1 MFSVNLLVYG
11 DYPELAARCIGSI
24 VNSDDLNHVSEI
36 RVGMNAVC
44 EATRDLVL
52 SAMESAPV
60 PFLVYEELTGAN
72 VMKYP
77 LMRRML
83 YDPQHPIRKQASHVM
98 WFDDDSYVVDGR
110 LFLAGCAAEVRKHSP
125 DVMGSLYLPGY
136 FWTRDEKQAFTTQ
149 PWYTGQ
155 LLDTK
160 PKFATGGWW
169 VASLE
174 FLAKM
179 NYPVPELRHNG
190 GDVLLG
196 EMVRQAKGRLHNFRY
211 GVAINADA
219 AGHESK
225 AKRRGLT
232 SKRPFE
238 VPPPYDY
245 THNDFAVRVMRNRVG
260 TL

>member
-1 MFSVNLLVYG
+1 MFSVNALVYG
-11 DYPELAARCIGSI
+11 NHPELAARCLGSI
-24 VNSDDLNHVSEI
+24 ANSYDKSLVAEV
-36 RVGMNAVC
+36 RVGMNAAC
-44 EATRDLVL
+44 EATRDLVF

-60 PFLVYEELTGAN
+60 PFLVYEEPTGAN

-83 YDPQHPIRKQASHVM
+83 YDPQHPIPERVTHVT
-98 WFDDDSYVVDGR
+98 WFDDDS
-110 LFLAGCAAEVRKHSP
+110 FLINGGKFWLHCVEAIERHNP
-125 DVMGSLYLPGY
+125 DVLGSVYYPGY
-136 FWTRDEKQAFTTQ
+136 FWTPEERRAFAQQ

-155 LLDTK
+155 LTDTK

-169 VASLE
+169 AARLE

-179 NYPVPELRHNG
+179 DYPVRELRHNG

-196 EMVRQAKGRLHNFRY
+196 EMVRQAGGKLLHHRT
-211 GVAINADA
+211 GVAINADER
-219 AGHESK
+219 GNESK
-225 AKRRGLT
+225 ARRRGVT

-245 THNDFAVRVMRNRVG
+245 THHDFAVRVTRNRVG
-260 TL
+260 TP